1 MTGEALSNSN
11 NNINKLAWP
20 PVGQSTY
27 KLLLRM
33 RVNSNK
39 QSRWVAGPNWEIIIK
54 YSLIIQRR
62 LHNRFAPGITLP
74 LKTTENY
81 SNAKVRQTFIKLGIS
96 LQPRQDGEVWWE
108 EFEKIFQL
116 TGPCGDSGWSW
127 RVKQPKP
134 SQEFPVA
141 FIPIKLSLN
150 FSRCSPPALYSSSLP
165 RMTELIRK
173 LKEKNCGNTLQAGP
187 AGLGLGKI

>member
-1 MTGEALSNSN
+1 MVTELWLPVVTGMIEISQN
-11 NNINKLAWP
+11 NDISAELTH
-20 PVGQSTY
+20 QS
-27 KLLLRM
+27 K
-33 RVNSNK
+33 
-39 QSRWVAGPNWEIIIK
+39 WVVAEVVRLEIIIK

-74 LKTTENY
+74 LKTTENH
-81 SNAKVRQTFIKLGIS
+81 SNAKATQAIIYLGIS
-96 LQPRQDGEVWWE
+96 LQPTQDGEVWWE

-134 SQEFPVA
+134 SEEFPVA

-150 FSRCSPPALYSSSLP
+150 FSRCSPSALHSSSLP
-165 RMTELIRK
+165 RMTEFIRK
-173 LKEKNCGNTLQAGP
+173 LIEKNCGNTL
-187 AGLGLGKI
+187 